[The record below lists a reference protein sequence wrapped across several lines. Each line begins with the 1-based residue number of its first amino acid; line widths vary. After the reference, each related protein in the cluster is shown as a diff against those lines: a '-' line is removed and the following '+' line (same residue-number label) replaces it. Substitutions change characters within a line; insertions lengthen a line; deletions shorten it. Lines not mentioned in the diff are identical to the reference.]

1 MARTTQTASDYDI
14 TSLGSNTDISE
25 CIHCT
30 VLFPIHYIFLWYFLF
45 ANKKTILTF
54 LFFVSLTARIEQ
66 FSAMAEWHAQSGGH
80 VLFGSQCGGCVS
92 QLWWQQERQ
101 EHQATGTGSNN
112 SMELEREKAI
122 VRRRT
127 WAGVY
132 SNPKKDRNVID
143 HYFSRN
149 LLFYCLLVARTK
161 KEHFGQNRPKDTSI
175 RKQWQIALWVCP
187 KFWFPNP
194 MVQNLQNSFVKSKW
208 AISFRGIPWY
218 TPFSY
223 KPKYH
228 VYVLY
233 VNIYV

>member
-161 KEHFGQNRPKDTSI
+161 KRTLRAKQAKRHVHTQTMTDCPLGLSKILVPK
-175 RKQWQIALWVCP
+175 
-187 KFWFPNP
+187 PNGSESSE
-194 MVQNLQNSFVKSKW
+194 Q
-208 AISFRGIPWY
+208 FR
-218 TPFSY
+218 
-223 KPKYH
+223 
-228 VYVLY
+228 
-233 VNIYV
+233 